1 MGIPFCIGGW
11 AEQRFLFWLNRV
23 SGCLRMMA
31 GEDALREDR
40 EFDGKAVFRLP
51 KNAPKR
57 TP

>member
-1 MGIPFCIGGW
+1 
-11 AEQRFLFWLNRV
+11 
-23 SGCLRMMA
+23 MMA

-51 KNAPKR
+51 KNAPER